1 VSHSLASNSDPRP
14 VPRRLLLIANPVS
27 GGDAR
32 PRIAR
37 AVAWFEARGV
47 KVEIMLTGRSGDARL
62 FAARAR
68 EHGCDR
74 IVAAGGDGTL
84 NEVLNGLAPSS
95 IPVAF
100 LPLGTTNVF
109 TYEAG
114 LPRELEAACR
124 VALEGVPRP
133 VCLGVADGERF
144 LLMAS
149 AGFDAA
155 TVHRVDLRLKRRTGK
170 LAYAVSAVATLLDGP
185 LPTFE
190 VTGDDGLARAACQ
203 VVAGNGRY
211 YGGRLSLT
219 PSASL
224 FAERL
229 DVCMVAPMSRLR
241 FVLTAIAL
249 LAGLTPAGVVRY
261 VTGRLTLRGDGIPL
275 QIDGDD
281 RGTLP
286 RQLSVTS
293 GEVWMVFPDKR

>member
-1 VSHSLASNSDPRP
+1 MSHHLSGSSDIRP
-14 VPRRLLLIANPVS
+14 VPGRLLLIANPVS

-37 AVAWFEARGV
+37 AVAWFQARGV
-47 KVEIMLTGRSGDARL
+47 VVEVLLTERSGDARR
-62 FAARAR
+62 FAAQAKER
-68 EHGCDR
+68 GCDR
-74 IVAAGGDGTL
+74 VVAAGGDGTL

-95 IPVAF
+95 LPLAF

-114 LPRELEAACR
+114 LPRNLEAACR

-155 TVHRVDLRLKRRTGK
+155 TVHRVNLKLKRRTGK
-170 LAYAVSAVATLLDGP
+170 LAYAVSAVTTLLGGP
-185 LPTFE
+185 LPIFD
-190 VTGDDGLARAACQ
+190 VTGDDGQIRSACQ

-219 PSASL
+219 PTASL

-229 DVCMVAPMSRLR
+229 DICLVAPMSRPR

-249 LAGLTPAGVVRY
+249 LAGLTPPGVARFA
-261 VTGRLTLRGDGIPL
+261 TRQLTLQGDGIPL

-293 GEVWMVFPDKR
+293 GEVWMVVSDKR